1 MNDLVNWFRRQIS
14 NPQIIILAVLLIF
27 GFALIIVAGQIIAP
41 VIAALVIAYVL
52 EGGVKSFQKMKMP
65 RIVAVIVVVVLFLF
79 LVFTLLFGLLPL
91 VSAQAVQFAAQI
103 PSWIAE
109 GRSVLSE
116 LPQRYPE
123 IVSEAQI
130 DQLFQAIGGTVAE
143 VGQQMLLTLST
154 SSVVGV
160 ITIVIYLILV
170 PILVFFFLKDKTKLT
185 NWFIGMV
192 PAKDD
197 RLARTVWEDVNRQ
210 MSNYIRGKFWE
221 ILIVGGVTLVTFSL
235 FGLQYAVLLS
245 VVVALS
251 VLIPFVGAAVVTIPV
266 VAVAWFQWGM
276 TPEFAYLVI
285 AYLVIQILDGNVLV
299 PWIFSEVVD
308 LHPVAIVVAVLFF
321 GGIWGIWGVFFA
333 IPLATLVQAVLTSWP
348 KTIESES
355 A

>member
-65 RIVAVIVVVVLFLF
+65 RIAAVIVVVVLFLF

-109 GRSVLSE
+109 GRLVLSE

-130 DQLFQAIGGTVAE
+130 DQLFQAIGGTIAE

-333 IPLATLVQAVLTSWP
+333 IPLATLVQAVMTSWP